1 MKRGPVRVSVPAFVA
16 AILLAGCAIK
26 PTTPTKAGIN
36 TIAIDAVTP
45 APATEVAGASGNSAT
60 PSLTSRPLTTTDNA
74 RVFPGT
80 GIFVKPSSPQ
90 PVPAPSSEET
100 FNLNFEA
107 QDIRSLVQSI
117 MGDYLRETFTIH
129 PQTTGTATIRT
140 SRPVPRKDLIPL
152 LEMLLRQNGQI
163 MLRED
168 GIYKIMP
175 ATIGTRGTITP
186 QLAGTTPLPNG
197 FSVQMVQLKFVGAKD
212 MQRIL
217 EPYSSDA
224 QTSVRID
231 ESRNLMMMSGT
242 QRELQHLLEI
252 VDLFDVDFLSGYSVG
267 LFAMQTDVKALSGDL
282 DRLFGTG
289 AQGNSP
295 LAGIVRIIPIE
306 RMNGLLVV
314 STQPRYLEEARKWIE
329 RLDKAGGVAGGLR
342 LNVYPVQ
349 HGKAEKLA
357 QLLSDIYGSRTGA
370 NSNSILAPGQRPAQ
384 IASLSGGQ
392 PGNTLSPSAQPAA
405 PQNPLPAP
413 TSVNFQGS
421 GVAVSQNARII
432 ADNDNN
438 ALLILASPSD
448 YDTIQSA
455 LRQLDLPRRQV
466 KVEVLI
472 AEVTLTDD
480 LKFGLEWFINAR
492 NGTVGTLRNSSP
504 GPFTSILPAVPGTGG
519 IDPRAALVA
528 ATPGLQLINVLGGD
542 IRSVLQA
549 LGQDGRSQILSTP
562 NLMVLDNEKGTIN
575 VGTKISVDTGVTT
588 AVGGNTITTRQYL
601 DTGVILNVTPRIN
614 AGGRVT
620 LEINQ
625 EVSSV
630 GVSSG
635 GNPPIDTRKATT
647 VVNVASGET
656 MVLGGL
662 IQNTT
667 STGSQGVP
675 LLSKIPFIG
684 ALFGT
689 QTFSKRRTELVILIT
704 PVVITNSEDAR
715 AATEELRKKLPA
727 LESLLPRSEKSGS
740 R

>member
-1 MKRGPVRVSVPAFVA
+1 M
-16 AILLAGCAIK
+16 
-26 PTTPTKAGIN
+26 
-36 TIAIDAVTP
+36 
-45 APATEVAGASGNSAT
+45 SGD
-60 PSLTSRPLTTTDNA
+60 TS

-80 GIFVKPSSPQ
+80 GLFVKPTAPS
-90 PVPAPSSEET
+90 PAPAAAAEET

-107 QDIRSLVQSI
+107 QDIRALVQSI

-129 PQTTGTATIRT
+129 PQTAGTATIRT
-140 SRPVPRKDLIPL
+140 SRPVSRKDLMPI

-163 MLRED
+163 MLLEE

-186 QLAGTTPLPNG
+186 QLSGTSPLPNG
-197 FSVQMVQLKFVGAKD
+197 FSVQLVQLKFVGAKD

-217 EPYSSDA
+217 EPYASDP

-231 ESRNLMMMSGT
+231 EPRNLMIMSGT
-242 QRELQHLLEI
+242 QRELRHLLDI

-267 LFAMQTDVKALSGDL
+267 LFPMQTDVKALSGDL
-282 DRLFGTG
+282 ERLFGTG
-289 AQGNSP
+289 APGGSP
-295 LAGIVRIIPIE
+295 LSGIVRIIPIE

-342 LNVYPVQ
+342 LTVYPVQ

-357 QLLSDIYGSRTGA
+357 QLLSDIYGSGSRSGTGLNPA
-370 NSNSILAPGQRPAQ
+370 LAPGQRAAQITSTPIGPMPTTTTVPAQ
-384 IASLSGGQ
+384 ATS
-392 PGNTLSPSAQPAA
+392 
-405 PQNPLPAP
+405 PQNALQALA
-413 TSVNFQGS
+413 SIAFQGS
-421 GVAVSQNARII
+421 GIGVSQNTRII

-448 YDTIQSA
+448 NETIRSA
-455 LRQLDLPRRQV
+455 LRQLDVPRRQV

-472 AEVTLTDD
+472 AEVTLSDD

-492 NGTVGTLRNSSP
+492 NGTVGTLRNSS
-504 GPFTSILPAVPGTGG
+504 TSAFPSVLPAVPGTGG
-519 IDPRAALVA
+519 LDPRAALIA
-528 ATPGLQLINVLGGD
+528 ATPGLQLINIIGGD

-549 LGQDGRSQILSTP
+549 LGQDGRSQVLSTP

-575 VGTKISVDTGVTT
+575 VGTKISIDTGATT
-588 AVGGNTITTRQYL
+588 AVGGNTITTKQYL

-620 LEINQ
+620 LEVNQ

-662 IQNTT
+662 IQKT
-667 STGSQGVP
+667 STSGSQGVP
-675 LLSKIPFIG
+675 LLSKIPFLG

-689 QTFSKRRTELVILIT
+689 QTYSMRRTELVILIT
-704 PVVITNSEDAR
+704 PVVINNSEDAR
-715 AATEELRKKLPA
+715 AATEELRKKMPA
-727 LESLLPRSEKSGS
+727 LESLLPKAAQSEGK
-740 R
+740 

>member
-1 MKRGPVRVSVPAFVA
+1 MLALLLTVA
-16 AILLAGCAIK
+16 LAGCAGKSVK
-26 PTTPTKAGIN
+26 PAQTGQEADRVDS
-36 TIAIDAVTP
+36 ASA
-45 APATEVAGASGNSAT
+45 APAQTAEAPVPPGTAPAAPAGAALTPGSA
-60 PSLTSRPLTTTDNA
+60 DNT
-74 RVFPGT
+74 RIFPGT
-80 GIFVKPSSPQ
+80 GMFVKPSTP
-90 PVPAPSSEET
+90 PPAPAAAAEET

-117 MGDYLRETFTIH
+117 MGDYLHETFTIH

-175 ATIGTRGTITP
+175 ATIGTRGAITP
-186 QLAGTTPLPNG
+186 QLAGTNPLPNG

-217 EPYSSDA
+217 EPYASDP

-231 ESRNLMMMSGT
+231 EPRNLIIMNGT
-242 QRELQHLLEI
+242 QSELRHLLEI
-252 VDLFDVDFLSGYSVG
+252 VDLFDVDFLLGYSVG
-267 LFAMQTDVKALSGDL
+267 LFPMQTDVKALSGDL
-282 DRLFGTG
+282 DRLFGNS
-289 AQGNSP
+289 AQGSSP

-314 STQPRYLEEARKWIE
+314 TTQPRYLEEARKWIE
-329 RLDKAGGVAGGLR
+329 RLDKSGGVAGGLR

-357 QLLSDIYGSRTGA
+357 QLLSDIYGNRGGGGG
-370 NSNSILAPGQRPAQ
+370 NPVLAPGQRPAQ
-384 IASLSGGQ
+384 ISSASTGQ
-392 PGNTLSPSAQPAA
+392 TTGT
-405 PQNPLPAP
+405 PAP
-413 TSVNFQGS
+413 STPPMQTTAAQSPLQALASVAFQGS
-421 GVAVSQNARII
+421 GISVSQNTRII

-448 YDTIQSA
+448 YETIRGA
-455 LRQLDLPRRQV
+455 LRQLDVPRRQV

-492 NGTVGTLRNSSP
+492 NGTVGTLRNSST
-504 GPFTSILPAVPGTGG
+504 GPFPSVLPAVPGTGG
-519 IDPRAALVA
+519 ADPRAALVA

-549 LGQDGRSQILSTP
+549 LGQDGRSQVLSTP

-575 VGTKISVDTGVTT
+575 VGTKISIDTGETT
-588 AVGGNTITTRQYL
+588 AVGGNTITTKQYL

-620 LEINQ
+620 LEVNQ

-662 IQNTT
+662 IQNTKT
-667 STGSQGVP
+667 SGSQGVP

-689 QTFSKRRTELVILIT
+689 QTYSMRRTELVILIT
-704 PVVITNSEDAR
+704 PVVINNSDDAR

-727 LESLLPRSEKSGS
+727 LESLLPKGGKSE
-740 R
+740 